1 MRKLF
6 AILALMFTS
15 ALAQE
20 NISTGT
26 IKGTVLDRDIKT
38 PLAGANVLI
47 MSTQLGAGADVDGN
61 FTLANVPV
69 GSYTLRFSYIGYE
82 TQSKTDVIV
91 KSQRITSIDVEMM
104 PSPVESEG
112 VTVNAGYFT
121 ALEELPLSA
130 VNFSAE
136 EIRRAPGAAGDISR
150 IISGLPSLA
159 KTNDERNSLIVR
171 GGSPSEN
178 SFYVDN
184 IEIPNINHFPD
195 QGSSGGPIGLLNVD
209 FIRDV
214 NFYTGGFSAQYGDRL
229 SSVMDISLREG
240 NRDEVDAQLDFNFSG
255 AGVIAEGPV
264 KNGSWLL
271 SAKRSYLDF
280 IVDKFMSDNVPSQPT
295 YGDIQG
301 KLVYDFSKN
310 HRLTFLNIFSDD
322 ESNVKKQDALDDGM
336 NSYGDFATVQNTGG
350 VNWRFLWGEKGY
362 SNTSISHTSSK
373 YDLAFFQTRSDS
385 ILFDKESVEQEL
397 KVRNVNYYRPNSSN
411 KLEFGVEAKLV
422 KADYDDYYEQYH
434 DPLGNVTPALR
445 VDQNLSANKFAAFA
459 SYHWSPFVK
468 LTLTSGIRLDRFSL
482 NKDFHVSPRFALTY
496 HLTDRTSLNA
506 AVGIYHQ
513 SLPMILLSQKK
524 SYRELDDPKSCHLVF
539 GLNHLLTESTRL
551 SVEFYDKQYDHLPL
565 DPAQPSLF
573 AIDQNVYEGFFLAH
587 DQLID
592 NGKANA
598 RGVEMTLQKKLAQK
612 IYGIISGA
620 YFRSRY
626 QDFNG
631 VWRDRIYDNRYLC
644 NIEGGYKPNRKWEF
658 SLRWTLAGGAP
669 YTPFDVAASQAAYRG
684 VFDSNKINAERLP
697 AYHSLK
703 LRADRRFHFDGSNLI
718 FYLDIWNVYGRK
730 NIFSY
735 TWNEVENKQEDFKAW
750 TNSTLPIFGVEY
762 EF

>member
-1 MRKLF
+1 MKRLF
-6 AILALMFTS
+6 VILALMS
-15 ALAQE
+15 ALAIARE

-26 IKGTVLDRDIKT
+26 IKGTVLDHDTKT
-38 PLAGANVLI
+38 PLVGANVLI
-47 MSTQLGAGADVDGN
+47 MTTQLGTGADVNGN
-61 FTLANVPV
+61 FTIADVPV
-69 GSYTLRFSYIGYE
+69 GSYTLRLSYIGYE
-82 TQSKTDVIV
+82 TLSRTDVIV
-91 KSQRITSIDVEMM
+91 RSQRITSMDVEMV
-104 PSPVESEG
+104 PSLIESEG
-112 VTVNAGYFT
+112 VTVNAGYFST
-121 ALEELPLSA
+121 LEESPIST

-240 NRDEVDAQLDFNFSG
+240 NRDEVDTQVDFNFGG
-255 AGVIAEGPV
+255 AGVIAEGPLG
-264 KNGSWLL
+264 KGSWLF

-280 IVDKFMSDNVPSQPT
+280 IVDKFMSENVPSQPT
-295 YGDIQG
+295 YGDFQG

-310 HRLTFLNIFSDD
+310 HRLAFLNIFSND
-322 ESNVKKQDALDDGM
+322 ESSVKKDDALDDGM
-336 NSYGDFATVQNTGG
+336 NNYGDFVTVRNTVG

-362 SNTSISHTSSK
+362 SNTSISHTLSK
-373 YDLAFFQTRSDS
+373 YDLAFFQTRSDR

-397 KVRNVNYYRPNSSN
+397 KLRNVNYYRLNSSN
-411 KLEFGVEAKLV
+411 KLEFGAEAKLI
-422 KADYDDYYEQYH
+422 KTKYDDFYEQYH
-434 DPLGNVTPALR
+434 DPLGNITSALR
-445 VDQNLSANKFAAFA
+445 VDQNISANKFAAFA

-468 LTLTSGIRLDRFSL
+468 LTLTPGIRVDRFSF
-482 NKDFHVSPRFALTY
+482 NKNFHVSPRFALAY
-496 HLTDRTSLNA
+496 HLTGRTSVNA
-506 AVGIYHQ
+506 AAGVYYQ
-513 SLPMILLSQKK
+513 TLPMILLSQKN
-524 SYRELDDPKSCHLVF
+524 SFRRLDDPKSRHLVL
-539 GLNHLLTESTRL
+539 GVNHLFTESTRL

-565 DPAQPSLF
+565 DPAQSTLSI
-573 AIDQNVYEGFFLAH
+573 IDQVVYQEFFLAH
-587 DQLID
+587 DRLVD
-592 NGKANA
+592 NGKAYA
-598 RGVEMTLQKKLAQK
+598 RGVEVTFQKKLAQE
-612 IYGIISGA
+612 IYGMISGA
-620 YFRSRY
+620 YFRSHY
-626 QDFNG
+626 QDFNS
-631 VWRDRIYDNRYLC
+631 VWRNRIYDNRYLC
-644 NIEGGYKPNRKWEF
+644 NIEGGYKPNPKWEF
-658 SLRWTLAGGAP
+658 SLRWTFAGGAP
-669 YTPFDVAASQAAYRG
+669 YTPFDVAASQSAHRSI
-684 VFDSNKINAERLP
+684 FDLNKINAERLP

-703 LRADRRFHFDGSNLI
+703 LRADRRFNFHGSNLI
-718 FYLDIWNVYGRK
+718 LYLDIWNVCGRE

-750 TNSTLPIFGVEY
+750 TNSMLPIFGVEY

>member
-1 MRKLF
+1 MRKLS
-6 AILALMFTS
+6 ALLLLMFTS
-15 ALAQE
+15 ATAQE
-20 NISTGT
+20 NISTGI
-26 IKGTVLDRDIKT
+26 IKGTVLDRETKT
-38 PLAGANVLI
+38 PLVGANLLI
-47 MSTQLGAGADVDGN
+47 MNTQLGAGADANGS
-61 FTLANVPV
+61 FTIANVPV
-69 GSYTLRFSYIGYE
+69 GSYTLRFSCIGYE
-82 TQSKTDVIV
+82 TLSRTDVIV
-91 KSQRITSIDVEMM
+91 RSQRITSIDVEMV
-104 PSPVESEG
+104 PSLIESEG
-112 VTVNAGYFT
+112 VTVNAGYFST
-121 ALEELPLSA
+121 VEESPISA

-209 FIRDV
+209 FIREV

-229 SSVMDISLREG
+229 SSVMDISLRDG
-240 NRDEVDAQLDFNFSG
+240 NRDEVDAQFDFNFGG

-264 KNGSWLL
+264 KNGSWLFL
-271 SAKRSYLDF
+271 AKRSYLDF
-280 IVDKFMSDNVPSQPT
+280 IVDKFMSENVPSQPT
-295 YGDIQG
+295 YGDFQA

-322 ESNVKKQDALDDGM
+322 GSNVKKEDALDDGM
-336 NSYGDFATVQNTGG
+336 NTYGDFATIQNTGG

-362 SNTSISHTSSK
+362 SNTSFSHTLSK
-373 YDLAFFQTRSDS
+373 YDLAFFQTRSGS

-397 KVRNVNYYRPNSSN
+397 KLRNVNYYRLNSSN
-411 KLEFGVEAKLV
+411 KLEFGVEARII
-422 KADYDDYYEQYH
+422 KADYDDYYEQHH
-434 DPLGNVTPALR
+434 DPLGNITPALR
-445 VDQNLSANKFAAFA
+445 VDQNIRTNKFAAFA
-459 SYHWSPFVK
+459 SYHWSPSVK
-468 LTLTSGIRLDRFSL
+468 LTLTSGIRLDRFSF
-482 NKDFHVSPRFALTY
+482 NENFHVSPRFALAY

-506 AVGIYHQ
+506 AAGVYYQ
-513 SLPMILLSQKK
+513 SLPMILLSQKS
-524 SYRELDDPKSCHLVF
+524 SYRELNDPKSRHLVF
-539 GLNHLLTESTRL
+539 GVNHLLTESTRL
-551 SVEFYDKQYDHLPL
+551 SIEFYDKQYDHLPL

-573 AIDQNVYEGFFLAH
+573 VIDQAGYQEFFLAH
-587 DQLID
+587 DQLVG
-592 NGKANA
+592 NGKAFA
-598 RGVEMTLQKKLAQK
+598 RGVEATIQKKLAQE
-612 IYGIISGA
+612 IYGMISGA

-626 QDFNG
+626 RDFNG
-631 VWRDRIYDNRYLC
+631 VWRDRIYDNRYVF
-644 NIEGGYKPNRKWEF
+644 NIEGGYKPNPKWEF
-658 SLRWTLAGGAP
+658 SLRWTFAGGAP
-669 YTPFDVAASQAAYRG
+669 YTPFDVAASQSAHRG
-684 VFDSNKINAERLP
+684 VFDLNKINAERLP

-703 LRADRRFHFDGSNLI
+703 LRADRRFNFHGSNLI